1 MRFPGRRFVLNSLVF
16 AAAGLGLGAGPNPG
30 PPSDQA
36 TGVRAVSGTPVLS
49 AEEPPSPC
57 PGPRA
62 VLLPPV
68 FTEGQP
74 PPLPPGQLEAGE
86 KPLPINLATALRL
99 GDARPLVI
107 AAAQAS
113 LREAVARYDQ
123 ARVLWLPDVYLGA
136 SYYRH
141 DGGTEGQSG
150 NFFIN
155 GKDQFL
161 AGGGLMAVVSTA
173 DAIFAPLALRQVV
186 RSRQMDVQAS
196 RNEALQTVAEA
207 YFNVQQARGQLA
219 AAHDVVER
227 GRQLARTVAAL
238 SKDLAP
244 PIEVNRVRGELAD
257 LEQTESFARERWRVA
272 SRDLTRA
279 LRLDP
284 AAVVVPLEP
293 PDLRVTLIRPEES
306 IDGLIP
312 IALTNRPELASQQAL
327 VQATLARLREAR
339 LRPLLPS
346 VVLSGNPSPAAEGG
360 FLMGGVFGSD
370 LNGHANPWSGR
381 EDVNVQLLW
390 ELRNF
395 GFGDRA
401 AVRERQAEEQ
411 RAVIELFRVQD
422 RVAAE
427 VAQAHDRLASA
438 AVRVGEA
445 ETGLKETQ
453 VNYAGNLKGLGETNR
468 FGDVLVLVTRP
479 QEAVAALRQLGRA
492 YDNYYLAANDYNRA
506 QFQLYWALGY
516 AAGILACS
524 NSLGDVRPVDTT
536 RPPPMAPACA
546 PEPCQHCPR

>member
-1 MRFPGRRFVLNSLVF
+1 MRFPWRRFILNSLVL
-16 AAAGLGLGAGPNPG
+16 AAAGLGLGAAPNPG

-36 TGVRAVSGTPVLS
+36 IGVRAGSGTPILS
-49 AEEPPSPC
+49 VEEPTAPC
-57 PGPRA
+57 PCPQT
-62 VLLPPV
+62 VLPTPA
-68 FTEGQP
+68 FTEGQA
-74 PPLPPGQLEAGE
+74 PPLPPGQAEAGE

-113 LREAVARYDQ
+113 LREAVAQYDR
-123 ARVLWLPDVYLGA
+123 ARLLWLPDVYLGA

-141 DGGTEGQSG
+141 DGATEGQSG
-150 NFFIN
+150 DFFIN
-155 GKDQFL
+155 GKNQFL

-186 RSRQMDVQAS
+186 RSRQFDVQAA
-196 RNEALQTVAEA
+196 RNDALQTVAEA

-219 AAHDVVER
+219 GAQDAVER

-238 SKDLAP
+238 GKDLAP
-244 PIEVNRVRGELAD
+244 PIEVNRVRGELAE
-257 LEQTESFARERWRVA
+257 LEQAVAFARERWRVA

-284 AAVVVPLEP
+284 TAVVVPLEP

-306 IDGLIP
+306 VDGLIP
-312 IALTNRPELASQQAL
+312 VGLTNRPELASQQAL

-346 VVLSGNPSPAAEGG
+346 VVLLGDPSPAAEGG

-370 LNGHANPWSGR
+370 VNGHGHPWSGR
-381 EDVNVQLLW
+381 NDLNVELLW
-390 ELRNF
+390 GLRNF

-401 AVRERQAEEQ
+401 AVRERQAEQQ

-445 ETGLKETQ
+445 EAGLKETQ
-453 VNYAGNLKGLGETNR
+453 VSYAGNLRGLSETNR
-468 FGDVLVLVTRP
+468 FGDLLVLVTRP
-479 QEAVAALRQLGRA
+479 QEAVAALQQLARA

-506 QFQLYWALGY
+506 QFQLYWALGFP
-516 AAGILACS
+516 AGILACNS
-524 NSLGDVRPVDTT
+524 SLGDVRPIDPT
-536 RPPPMAPACA
+536 RPPPMPPVCA